1 LLALLLKTRVP
12 DRYADRHRVEHGGR
26 VEHHYD
32 PELVELSPEL
42 RDRVRR
48 ILDRGCHVSEFITLS
63 ELDPAVQEQI
73 VEALADWADDSDDP
87 MPLARALAD
96 GDLLGGREPPSVPP
110 TVRNRIGE
118 ALTAAIGNDEPDRG

>member
-1 LLALLLKTRVP
+1 LIAAVSSKVP
-12 DRYADRHRVEHGGR
+12 PARADDGR
-26 VEHHYD
+26 WAARAD
-32 PELVELSPEL
+32 PNP
-42 RDRVRR
+42 
-48 ILDRGCHVSEFITLS
+48 